1 MLTIAFKYVSTAY
14 SFKKKKLSVCYHSKQ
29 VLIATLSLCEMLN
42 TRILLNVQSSCIF
55 SGEKTLYQELSV
67 CL

>member
-1 MLTIAFKYVSTAY
+1 MLTIAFKYVSTAC
-14 SFKKKKLSVCYHSKQ
+14 SLKKNLSVCYHSKQ
-29 VLIATLSLCEMLN
+29 VLIATLSLCETLN
-42 TRILLNVQSSCIF
+42 TRILLNVQSLCIF